1 MIRVCADLESLSA
14 VAAGLVAEEARRAVR
29 EKGRFTV
36 ALAGGGTP
44 RRTYELLA
52 QPPFRDAFPWNQ
64 THIFWGDERCVAA
77 IDPRNNAR
85 MAREALLDHV
95 PIPPDHVHA
104 MVCDQSPADSARK
117 YEALLREFFEG
128 GPPRFDLILL
138 GLGEDGHTASLFPG
152 SPVLGERQRWV
163 AEVPA
168 AEQGLHRLTLTAQV
182 INQADLV
189 IFLVSGSSKARAL
202 REVLEETPQPDRIP
216 ARLIRPSGRLLW
228 LVDRE
233 AAKGLQALQREA
245 K

>member
-1 MIRVCADLESLSA
+1 MPAWPAKRCWIMFPFPGSRPCHGLRPVSSRFRPQIRSTSA
-14 VAAGLVAEEARRAVR
+14 GV
-29 EKGRFTV
+29 
-36 ALAGGGTP
+36 
-44 RRTYELLA
+44 
-52 QPPFRDAFPWNQ
+52 
-64 THIFWGDERCVAA
+64 
-77 IDPRNNAR
+77 
-85 MAREALLDHV
+85 
-95 PIPPDHVHA
+95 
-104 MVCDQSPADSARK
+104 
-117 YEALLREFFEG
+117 FEG